1 MGRIAPGKNKNPLF
15 SWPGWSEFKWKW
27 PRRQLPDDNSEATG
41 QSMLRLLK
49 KLWVMPEQFH
59 WMRPLPMLHRR
70 SILILTFIVLLA
82 ILWPYSPDD
91 NSSAPVNDA
100 NRTKPDVV
108 MQAELTDNHPASAAA
123 PPVSNMG
130 QQHLFRIAEGQ
141 TLAQLFRQHDL
152 PVADVFAMAQAEGDD
167 KPLSNLHAGQ
177 QVSIAQNAQGI
188 VVELD
193 IETATNGRIRFIR
206 QSDGSYVRQ

>member
-1 MGRIAPGKNKNPLF
+1 L
-15 SWPGWSEFKWKW
+15 
-27 PRRQLPDDNSEATG
+27 
-41 QSMLRLLK
+41 
-49 KLWVMPEQFH
+49 
-59 WMRPLPMLHRR
+59 
-70 SILILTFIVLLA
+70 
-82 ILWPYSPDD
+82 
-91 NSSAPVNDA
+91 
-100 NRTKPDVV
+100 
-108 MQAELTDNHPASAAA
+108 
-123 PPVSNMG
+123 NMS
-130 QQHLFRIAEGQ
+130 QEHLFRIAEGQ

-193 IETATNGRIRFIR
+193 IETATNSRIRFLR

>member
-15 SWPGWSEFKWKW
+15 SWPVWSEFKWKW
-27 PRRQLPDDNSEATG
+27 PRRPLPDDNSAAIG
-41 QSMLRLLK
+41 QLMLRWLK
-49 KLWVMPEQFH
+49 QLWYLPEQFH
-59 WMRPLPMLHRR
+59 WMTPLPMPHRR
-70 SILILTFIVLLA
+70 GILMIIFIVLLT
-82 ILWPYSPDD
+82 ILWPYSPD
-91 NSSAPVNDA
+91 NTPAVPANVSQTKQDA
-100 NRTKPDVV
+100 V
-108 MQAELTDNHPASAAA
+108 MQAQLADNTATPAKE
-123 PPVSNMG
+123 PPVSNIG

-193 IETATNGRIRFIR
+193 IETATNSRIRFLR